1 MSYHRPYAEAD
12 ITSSAAYVKL
22 RGEIAEMLQAKL
34 GISIAQ
40 PSSSYQKPYNSRFD
54 IPAYPHGFRMLVFV
68 KFSGEDNRS
77 TREHVSQF
85 VAQLGEVADNDV
97 FRVRLFSLSLTGT
110 AFAWY
115 AALPPNSINSWADM
129 EQRFHE
135 HFFMGDYELGLADLA
150 SVRQGRD
157 ESVVEYLK
165 RFRDTRN
172 RCFRL
177 TICDSELA
185 GLAFRGM
192 RSFLKEKLE
201 GVQFLSLAQLHQRAS
216 ACESRSKEV

>member
-1 MSYHRPYAEAD
+1 
-12 ITSSAAYVKL
+12 
-22 RGEIAEMLQAKL
+22 MLQAKL
-34 GISIAQ
+34 GITMAQ

-54 IPAYPHGFRMLVFV
+54 IPAYPHGFRMPEFV

-85 VAQLGEVADNDV
+85 VAQLGEAADNDV

-135 HFFMGDYELGLADLA
+135 HFFTGDYELGLADLA

-201 GVQFLSLAQLHQRAS
+201 GVQFLSLA
-216 ACESRSKEV
+216 